1 MRLWIADRRLFGI
14 IIQKRVTDSR
24 SCGLTGTEIGEKRL
38 QEKRKRDVTLN
49 NPNAS
54 SGEVLQGPADNRA
67 STPHK
72 APGAFA

>member
-1 MRLWIADRRLFGI
+1 MRLWIADRHLFGI

-24 SCGLTGTEIGEKRL
+24 KRL
-38 QEKRKRDVTLN
+38 IKKSGNKKDVSIN

>member
-1 MRLWIADRRLFGI
+1 M
-14 IIQKRVTDSR
+14 
-24 SCGLTGTEIGEKRL
+24 TGTEIGEKRL

>member
-1 MRLWIADRRLFGI
+1 M
-14 IIQKRVTDSR
+14 
-24 SCGLTGTEIGEKRL
+24 TGTEIGEMMGVDYSTVSPGRKRL
-38 QEKRKRDVTLN
+38 REKRKRDVSLN

-54 SGEVLQGPADNRA
+54 NGEVLQGSTDNRA